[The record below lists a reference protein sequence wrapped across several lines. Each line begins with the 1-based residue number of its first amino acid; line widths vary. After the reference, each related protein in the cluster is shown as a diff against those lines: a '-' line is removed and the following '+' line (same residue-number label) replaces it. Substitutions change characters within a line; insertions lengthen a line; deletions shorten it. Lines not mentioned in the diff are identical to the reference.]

1 MRNFFERQDEA
12 RRNTTKLIGLFGLA
26 VTGIVVGVYLAVVLF
41 LSWRGGTVNLV
52 QPGLALV
59 VLLGTLVLV
68 GGGSAVKI
76 LSLRDG
82 GHVVAESLG
91 GEKLGHDPDSLA
103 ERQLLN
109 VVEEMAIASGVPVPP
124 VYVLEEEGINAF
136 AAGFTPDDA
145 VLGVTQGCIELLDR
159 NELQG
164 VIAHE
169 FSHILNE
176 DMRINI
182 RLIGVLHGIL
192 LVGITGRYLMY
203 SLHVGGRSRSGRG
216 RMALFVLGLA
226 LVVIGFAG
234 LFCGRL
240 IKAAVSRQREF
251 LADASAVQFT
261 RNPEGI
267 AGALK
272 KIGGYESGSTV
283 TADRAEEASHLFFG
297 NALGEG
303 FFSSGWLSTHPP
315 LPKRI
320 ERIDPSFDGKFPTV
334 STEEDGGAAP
344 DEGQRPEATTAMS
357 SFREEASEKRRGPS
371 EAASVPDASVPD
383 PQELLNQ
390 AGTVTADQIAYGGQ
404 LRADVPDSLYR
415 AVHEPLGAVAVV
427 YGLLLDDEA
436 SMRTR
441 QLRMLGHRE
450 TQAVAQETERLSP
463 QVAEVPSRIRLPL
476 LDLAAPALRDLSDE
490 QRSRLH
496 DTIRAL
502 AEADDQLTLFEYAL
516 ATIVRHRLEH
526 VAHPSEDRVQVKRFE
541 TVKEH
546 MRVLLSALASVGH
559 REGEAAQR
567 AFQAGADALGT
578 NHDVTGLEPS
588 SVSAEALDAALD
600 RLAVAAPSLKED
612 VVAACAQC
620 ALADDDVTDTELTL
634 LRAAIIALDV
644 PLPPQL
650 KSVASGESAP

>member
-203 SLHVGGRSRSGRG
+203 SLHVGGRSRSGRS
-216 RMALFVLGLA
+216 RTALFVLGLA

-320 ERIDPSFDGKFPTV
+320 ERIDPSFDRKFPTV
-334 STEEDGGAAP
+334 ATEEDGGAAP
-344 DEGQRPEATTAMS
+344 DEGRRPEATTAMS

-404 LRADVPDSLYR
+404 LRADVPESLYR
-415 AVHEPLGAVAVV
+415 AVHEPLGAVAVA

-526 VAHPSEDRVQVKRFE
+526 MAHPSEDRVQVKRFE

-578 NHDVTGLEPS
+578 NYDVTGLEPS

-612 VVAACAQC
+612 VVAACARC

-650 KSVASGESAP
+650 ESVASGESAP

>member
-320 ERIDPSFDGKFPTV
+320 ERIDPSFDGSFPTV

-344 DEGQRPEATTAMS
+344 DEGRRPEATTAMS

-415 AVHEPLGAVAVV
+415 AVHEPLGAVAVA

-463 QVAEVPSRIRLPL
+463 QVAEVPSRVRLPL

-612 VVAACAQC
+612 VVAACARC